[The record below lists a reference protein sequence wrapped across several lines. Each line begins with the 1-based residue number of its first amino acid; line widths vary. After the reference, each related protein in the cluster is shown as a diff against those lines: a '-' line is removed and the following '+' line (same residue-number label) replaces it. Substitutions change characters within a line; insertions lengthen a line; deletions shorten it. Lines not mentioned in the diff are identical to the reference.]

1 MGRGAE
7 KQRGV
12 GSKARGGR
20 GEAGGEGGELA
31 SVGPTGKVSGRTRA
45 CARAREQSSPPS
57 PTEFIY
63 ST

>member
-45 CARAREQSSPPS
+45 RVREQSSPPS